1 MSQVWAHLVKF
12 APGFMLAPNGG
23 KFDAVN
29 LRSNLTPLKR
39 RESQI

>member
-1 MSQVWAHLVKF
+1 MRALAHLTKF
-12 APGFMLAPNGG
+12 APGFYQAALNGG